1 MARLCWAAPWPVPP
15 AQLTYQACN
24 YRIRQGCTPQED
36 RTVGHEKDRDADA
49 GRAGPT
55 PARPAQVVD
64 PGQQD
69 ASLQILLV
77 EDEMLLAM
85 VLEEMV
91 MKAGH
96 TARRA
101 TRLSEAMELVRDEP
115 FAAAVLDV
123 NVAGEPVFPLAA
135 LLREL
140 GTPFCFATGYGVAS
154 LAPEFRD
161 CAVLQKP
168 FGAAAFEHALQSLL
182 HGKPGTQRGE
192 P

>member
-1 MARLCWAAPWPVPP
+1 M
-15 AQLTYQACN
+15 
-24 YRIRQGCTPQED
+24 
-36 RTVGHEKDRDADA
+36 GHEKDRDTGA
-49 GRAGPT
+49 GRAASA
-55 PARPAQVVD
+55 PARPAQVA
-64 PGQQD
+64 GGAQQA

-77 EDEMLLAM
+77 EDEVLLAM

-91 MKAGH
+91 MTAGH

-101 TRLSEAMELVRDEP
+101 TRLSEAMELVREEP

-135 LLREL
+135 LLRER

-161 CAVLQKP
+161 CPVLQKP

-182 HGKPGTQRGE
+182 HGKPRTRRGE